1 MPIAFSHWNAHRHGR
16 ERQIVEVSLLALFLK
31 DLALP
36 LHPVFKPLRACR
48 WAMAAVSSLL
58 RRACSLCRKTSL
70 VETNKY
76 WRNGFVTFS
85 SEKEA
90 LHVRIPSSFSSLNS
104 SDSFYPPS
112 LLRRHQ
118 FFLLSSSPT
127 PFFSIL
133 PSLLLSFSERRI
145 ALPRRLFQPEED
157 FNVEIVAPRTFSDET
172 LT

>member
-1 MPIAFSHWNAHRHGR
+1 MATRRPTSLRSTLPAHSLVVLHDPAQLNRLPCPLLQDFSPFGVLQSVN
-16 ERQIVEVSLLALFLK
+16 I
-31 DLALP
+31 
-36 LHPVFKPLRACR
+36 
-48 WAMAAVSSLL
+48 
-58 RRACSLCRKTSL
+58 CRKTSL

-104 SDSFYPPS
+104 SHSFYPPS

-133 PSLLLSFSERRI
+133 PSLLLSFLERRI